1 MKEES
6 CWKVKQN
13 TSCRAS
19 GTHLD
24 SCLPLPPKIPE
35 HKNKSKLIAGV
46 VKNSVSSPVL
56 TTLITPVRMKN
67 LRDVTEGEKLKMSH
81 VEDQE
86 PWQSL
91 SPESS
96 YHLHCSHDEKVLQ
109 PSAEKRASRHVW
121 RRLPLWALC
130 KDCALKAG
138 LADMLVRGEAFPNL
152 QWVHFGWWK
161 LSPLL
166 WLLPSSS
173 ELLKEQSVLQTEEN
187 CRHVSEGLSEG
198 VRYR

>member
-24 SCLPLPPKIPE
+24 SCPPLPPKIPE

-138 LADMLVRGEAFPNL
+138 LASERRGISKLAVSAFWMVEAFPAAMAFAKQL
-152 QWVHFGWWK
+152 RIAQRAV
-161 LSPLL
+161 SVADRR
-166 WLLPSSS
+166 
-173 ELLKEQSVLQTEEN
+173 EL
-187 CRHVSEGLSEG
+187 
-198 VRYR
+198 